1 MNSKKK
7 VSYKDLALI
16 AGNISKLYE
25 EGIQLLHIFSLLD
38 ELPLKKEY
46 KMLLKEME
54 IIIRDG
60 GTLRKAFSKGEG
72 LIPIFFLSMVG
83 IGERTGRIV
92 YVLKGLEMYYNKLQ
106 YINKTI
112 INSITYPLILMIAL
126 IILGFF
132 VLFFF
137 IPSMANIYGAM
148 GKDIPDIYLKVIS
161 MKKFVFRN
169 PILIILQVMIWGIIA
184 PIFIFNI
191 FLRKSFYY
199 YIEKIQVYNLFNE
212 YITIVLMS
220 VVINSGI
227 NIAIG
232 LEYCCEGELNEKITK
247 VLRKINDD
255 IKNGKVLSESMNET
269 MMFSKY
275 TLAHI
280 KLGEECGSLDKRLII
295 LETEIFNNL
304 NDKISKITVLV
315 QPLLILTIGII
326 ILSFIIKFVVPLLD
340 IVLI

>member
-112 INSITYPLILMIAL
+112 INNISLNFNDCFNYIR
-126 IILGFF
+126 FF
-132 VLFFF
+132 C
-137 IPSMANIYGAM
+137 
-148 GKDIPDIYLKVIS
+148 
-161 MKKFVFRN
+161 FVF
-169 PILIILQVMIWGIIA
+169 LY
-184 PIFIFNI
+184 
-191 FLRKSFYY
+191 S
-199 YIEKIQVYNLFNE
+199 
-212 YITIVLMS
+212 
-220 VVINSGI
+220 
-227 NIAIG
+227 
-232 LEYCCEGELNEKITK
+232 
-247 VLRKINDD
+247 
-255 IKNGKVLSESMNET
+255 
-269 MMFSKY
+269 
-275 TLAHI
+275 
-280 KLGEECGSLDKRLII
+280 
-295 LETEIFNNL
+295 
-304 NDKISKITVLV
+304 
-315 QPLLILTIGII
+315 
-326 ILSFIIKFVVPLLD
+326 
-340 IVLI
+340 